1 MNTDPVMV
9 ILSFLQRICDPETL
23 RQLCLVLLALYLALP
38 INAVGGKGLGLEG
51 KVSVNKTTENQQNKQ
66 VCLLKYHSLCI
77 LTPQMVL
84 LAFVTFDLLNPKP
97 NEFKDATVV
106 KVW

>member
-9 ILSFLQRICDPETL
+9 ILSFLQRICNPETL

-51 KVSVNKTTENQQNKQ
+51 KVSVNKTTEKQQNKQ
-66 VCLLKYHSLCI
+66 SMSAEVPQLMHTDSTNGTLGLC
-77 LTPQMVL
+77 
-84 LAFVTFDLLNPKP
+84 DL
-97 NEFKDATVV
+97 
-106 KVW
+106 